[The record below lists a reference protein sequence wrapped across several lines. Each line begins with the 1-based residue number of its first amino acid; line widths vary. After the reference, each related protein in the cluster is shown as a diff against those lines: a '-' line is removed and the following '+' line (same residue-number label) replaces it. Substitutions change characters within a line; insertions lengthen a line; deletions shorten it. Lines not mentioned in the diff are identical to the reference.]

1 MGASLDIIG
10 RCGEAS
16 NVYDL
21 AKSAWITIET
31 IAVPCLAT
39 KNREVLA
46 RSIVLRLLSS
56 LLFGSLPPTRV

>member
-10 RCGEAS
+10 RCGEPS

-21 AKSAWITIET
+21 AKSVWTTIET

-39 KNREVLA
+39 KNRLA
-46 RSIVLRLLSS
+46 HSIVLRLLSS
-56 LLFGSLPPTRV
+56 LLFGSLQPTRV